1 MRILLSNDDGVHA
14 PGIQTLAK
22 ALREFADVQV
32 VAPDRNRSGASNSLT
47 LESSLRTFTFENGDI
62 AVQMGTP
69 TDCVYLGV
77 NALMRPRPDIVV
89 SGINAGPNLGDDVIY
104 SGTVAAAM
112 EGRHLGFPALAVSLD
127 GHKHYDTAA
136 AVTCS
141 ILRALCKEP
150 LRTGRILNINV
161 PDLPLD
167 QIKGIRVTR
176 CGTRHPADQVI
187 PQQDPRG
194 NTLYWIGPPGGKCDA
209 GPGTDFAAVD
219 EGYVSITPLH
229 VDLTAHSAFR
239 LVKQRGSWH
248 AMVSRRVQAL
258 LDQLRAQGIQDEQV
272 LNALAAVPREKF
284 VDEAFEQKAWDN
296 IALPIGQG
304 QTISQPYMV
313 ARMTELLELT
323 PQSRVLEIGTG
334 SGYQTAIL
342 AHLVQHVCSV
352 ERIKGLQWQARRRL
366 KNLDL
371 HNVSTRHGDG
381 WQGWQARAPFD
392 AIIVTA
398 APPEIPTA
406 LMTQLDEGG
415 ILVLPVGEEHQYLK
429 RVRRR
434 GGEFIIDT
442 VEAVRFVPLVK
453 GELA

>member
-167 QIKGIRVTR
+167 QIKGIRRDALRYTTSGRSGDPAARSRAAIR
-176 CGTRHPADQVI
+176 C
-187 PQQDPRG
+187 
-194 NTLYWIGPPGGKCDA
+194 
-209 GPGTDFAAVD
+209 
-219 EGYVSITPLH
+219 
-229 VDLTAHSAFR
+229 
-239 LVKQRGSWH
+239 
-248 AMVSRRVQAL
+248 
-258 LDQLRAQGIQDEQV
+258 
-272 LNALAAVPREKF
+272 
-284 VDEAFEQKAWDN
+284 
-296 IALPIGQG
+296 
-304 QTISQPYMV
+304 
-313 ARMTELLELT
+313 
-323 PQSRVLEIGTG
+323 TG
-334 SGYQTAIL
+334 L
-342 AHLVQHVCSV
+342 
-352 ERIKGLQWQARRRL
+352 ARRAV
-366 KNLDL
+366 
-371 HNVSTRHGDG
+371 NVMPVRG
-381 WQGWQARAPFD
+381 P
-392 AIIVTA
+392 
-398 APPEIPTA
+398 
-406 LMTQLDEGG
+406 
-415 ILVLPVGEEHQYLK
+415 ILL
-429 RVRRR
+429 R
-434 GGEFIIDT
+434 
-442 VEAVRFVPLVK
+442 
-453 GELA
+453 

>member
-229 VDLTAHSAFR
+229 VDLTAHLS
-239 LVKQRGSWH
+239 LIH
-248 AMVSRRVQAL
+248 
-258 LDQLRAQGIQDEQV
+258 I
-272 LNALAAVPREKF
+272 
-284 VDEAFEQKAWDN
+284 
-296 IALPIGQG
+296 
-304 QTISQPYMV
+304 
-313 ARMTELLELT
+313 
-323 PQSRVLEIGTG
+323 
-334 SGYQTAIL
+334 
-342 AHLVQHVCSV
+342 
-352 ERIKGLQWQARRRL
+352 
-366 KNLDL
+366 
-371 HNVSTRHGDG
+371 
-381 WQGWQARAPFD
+381 
-392 AIIVTA
+392 
-398 APPEIPTA
+398 
-406 LMTQLDEGG
+406 
-415 ILVLPVGEEHQYLK
+415 
-429 RVRRR
+429 
-434 GGEFIIDT
+434 
-442 VEAVRFVPLVK
+442 
-453 GELA
+453 